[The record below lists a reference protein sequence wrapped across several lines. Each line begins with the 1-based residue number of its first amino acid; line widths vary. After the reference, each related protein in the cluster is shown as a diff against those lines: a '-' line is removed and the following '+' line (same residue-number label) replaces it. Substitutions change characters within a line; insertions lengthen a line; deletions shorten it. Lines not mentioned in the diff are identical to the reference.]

1 MIRFVPRRGH
11 SENVRINRRVMLGG
25 ELNGIN
31 RMDDQCRKV
40 KAKGRAARFDAGV
53 VTGESLREG
62 EGRCSCGSEKIRRK
76 TLYGILN
83 FDESQS
89 Q

>member
-1 MIRFVPRRGH
+1 MGILKMSG
-11 SENVRINRRVMLGG
+11 INRRVMLGG

-31 RMDDQCRKV
+31 RMGDQCRKV

-62 EGRCSCGSEKIRRK
+62 EGQCSCGSEKSDERRCM
-76 TLYGILN
+76 G
-83 FDESQS
+83 F
-89 Q
+89 